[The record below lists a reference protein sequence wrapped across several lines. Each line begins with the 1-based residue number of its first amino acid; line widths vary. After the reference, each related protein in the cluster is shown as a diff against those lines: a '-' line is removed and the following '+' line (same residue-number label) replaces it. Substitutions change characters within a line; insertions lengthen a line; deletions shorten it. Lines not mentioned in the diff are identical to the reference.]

1 MILIRA
7 TRAATARRLAPAF
20 SAAAAASGAASSR
33 AASSLASARLA
44 RLAPPPPRRA
54 AAAASSAAAAAAAP
68 LSGGGGGGGDDESVR
83 LAILDAALG
92 FVGEEGWSAEAL
104 AAGAQSLGLRAASAG
119 AFPRGPVELA
129 WHAMRRG
136 NEAMSR
142 AMQADAADAALD
154 WPRLPANERLFRG
167 LRARLRHTAPLAR
180 SWPQAMALGARPQAL
195 PETLRLLAV
204 MADECWFLAGDR
216 SASLHW
222 YSRRAV
228 LVGVFVAAEA
238 HMLTDRS
245 AGLEDTWA
253 FLRRRIEDAT
263 ELGRAADGSASA
275 AAAACAGVGA
285 IAESAAEL
293 LVPARARAAC
303 ASMRAAADADEARE
317 PGTDNGSGGG
327 SGSAAPRARAAVDG
341 AAGFASAAASA
352 VGSVDAF
359 ARAAARSAGV
369 TLPELD
375 LQALLGAVGSMLPAA
390 GPAAA
395 GGERSAR
402 APRNVL

>member
-1 MILIRA
+1 
-7 TRAATARRLAPAF
+7 
-20 SAAAAASGAASSR
+20 
-33 AASSLASARLA
+33 
-44 RLAPPPPRRA
+44 
-54 AAAASSAAAAAAAP
+54 
-68 LSGGGGGGGDDESVR
+68 
-83 LAILDAALG
+83 
-92 FVGEEGWSAEAL
+92 
-104 AAGAQSLGLRAASAG
+104 
-119 AFPRGPVELA
+119 
-129 WHAMRRG
+129 
-136 NEAMSR
+136 
-142 AMQADAADAALD
+142 
-154 WPRLPANERLFRG
+154 
-167 LRARLRHTAPLAR
+167 
-180 SWPQAMALGARPQAL
+180 MALGARPQAL

-293 LVPARARAAC
+293 LVPASARAAC
-303 ASMRAAADADEARE
+303 ASMRAAADKDEPRE
-317 PGTDNGSGGG
+317 PEAGDGSGSVGGG
-327 SGSAAPRARAAVDG
+327 SGSNAPRARAAIDG
-341 AAGFASAAASA
+341 AAAFASAAASA

-359 ARAAARSAGV
+359 ARAAARRAGV

-395 GGERSAR
+395 GGERGAAR